1 MNVFCHLAFNTQSR
15 NQIIACIDDYLKS
28 LGEQYLLFLQD
39 GFGVLCNENVNPVDE
54 VKGTEKTYK
63 LEAKI
68 ELTPAQQKCRQ
79 YQNAQL
85 KAMKL
90 AESGFNNRHMF
101 VSIWFTN
108 NDPIARDRFP
118 APAEQAAA
126 WARITKSTGW
136 DCGEMLNV
144 FHG

>member
-1 MNVFCHLAFNTQSR
+1 MRF
-15 NQIIACIDDYLKS
+15 IDPPHHR
-28 LGEQYLLFLQD
+28 G
-39 GFGVLCNENVNPVDE
+39 VDE
-54 VKGTEKTYK
+54 NQDDKDVYGALLCPPEAK

-126 WARITKSTGW
+126 WASITKSTGW
-136 DCGEMLNV
+136 DCGEMLNL